1 MWDLGRPKVID
12 VGDTSH
18 QDDFFGG
25 VLMLKRY
32 LPAFTIPFVAAATFA
47 AWGFLPGTAFAESPP
62 ILSHEGGN
70 SIIVFQNSARTTVR
84 YTFVRSGGPITR
96 CDSSPAMDQS
106 SDFYRS
112 TGLVLNFNHV
122 SRDCQIL
129 YFARGPVRAP
139 TLFEVTATGPGGQSS
154 PIVVSVEVKEGPR
167 DSPNVYLHL
176 NRTLKTQPSFPDMSD
191 MQFSPGDFVD
201 ILVPLD
207 GITTYSVIETCTL
220 GTFTS
225 SPLTGTGS
233 SGNIANL
240 SAQSYS
246 NGSSGHSVRGCRI
259 LGQVPV
265 GFQGSLSFSLSGNIR
280 TNDTSLSVSTV
291 NRSIQSVAGLVRTF
305 RSLNVSHSSGGIISA
320 AACPAT
326 GCPALINVENGTSVT
341 LTAIARNG
349 FVFMGW
355 VGCSGGEAGNL
366 NSCLAEL
373 YQDLTVRAIFAPRV
387 FETVVSGSCDASIGV
402 TSLIG
407 PACFKNAQPSST
419 NAVTDVLPVANASK
433 CVGAQ
438 KKFVAGVN
446 LCVTY
451 APLPPGDQ
459 SRASFVTEVF
469 AGGTCKAGFVNKG
482 KTKNGNLLC
491 LKRPSP

>member
-1 MWDLGRPKVID
+1 
-12 VGDTSH
+12 
-18 QDDFFGG
+18 
-25 VLMLKRY
+25 MLKRY
-32 LPAFTIPFVAAATFA
+32 LRSFTIFFAVAATFA
-47 AWGFLPGTAFAESPP
+47 AWGLLPGTAFAESPP
-62 ILSHEGGN
+62 LLSHEGGK
-70 SIIVFQNSARTTVR
+70 SIIVFQNSAHTTIR
-84 YTFVRSGGPITR
+84 YTFGNSGGPITR
-96 CDSSPAMDQS
+96 CDSSPAMNQS

-112 TGLVLNFNHV
+112 TGFVLNFNHV

-139 TLFEVTATGPGGQSS
+139 TSFEVTATGPGGQSS
-154 PIVVSVEVKEGPR
+154 AIVVSVEVIEGPR
-167 DSPNVYLHL
+167 GSSGAYLHPFK
-176 NRTLKTQPSFPDMSD
+176 TLKTQPDFPDNSEM
-191 MQFSPGDFVD
+191 MFSPGDYVD

-220 GTFTS
+220 STFAS
-225 SPLTGTGS
+225 IPLTGMGS

-246 NGSSGHSVRGCRI
+246 VESTGRRGCRI
-259 LGQVPV
+259 QGRVPV
-265 GFQGSLSFSLSGNIR
+265 GFQGSLSFSLSSNIR

-402 TSLIG
+402 TSPIG

-446 LCVTY
+446 LCVTH
-451 APLPPGDQ
+451 APLDPGN
-459 SRASFVTEVF
+459 RKRTAFVTEVF
-469 AGGTCKAGFVNKG
+469 AGGTCKPGWVNKG

-491 LKRPSP
+491 LRRPSS